1 MKTLMLMRHAKSDW
15 KQPGLSDHDR
25 PLNIRGRAA
34 ASLMAKHLHQEQ
46 AKTDIIL
53 ASSAVRVQQ
62 TVELMQSHWDQPVET
77 LTSRELYLSSPQQ
90 MVDSIRG
97 LHDEWNEMLLVAHNP
112 GLAGLVSHWSG
123 GVIEMPTAAIAVFQ
137 FAQSSWQA
145 LSLGSKLQLVAYWK
159 PRDLM

>member
-25 PLNIRGRAA
+25 PLNMRGRAA
-34 ASLMAKHLHQEQ
+34 ASFMAQYLQQEQ
-46 AKTDIIL
+46 AHIDAIL

-62 TVELMQSHWDQPVET
+62 TIALMQSHWEEPVET

-90 MVDSIRG
+90 MVQALRG
-97 LHDEWNEMLLVAHNP
+97 LHAAWNDVLLVAHNP

-123 GVIEMPTAAIAVFQ
+123 GVIEMPTAAIAVFEC
-137 FAQSSWQA
+137 ANDNWQA
-145 LSLGSKLQLVAYWK
+145 LSLDSDMKLVAYWK